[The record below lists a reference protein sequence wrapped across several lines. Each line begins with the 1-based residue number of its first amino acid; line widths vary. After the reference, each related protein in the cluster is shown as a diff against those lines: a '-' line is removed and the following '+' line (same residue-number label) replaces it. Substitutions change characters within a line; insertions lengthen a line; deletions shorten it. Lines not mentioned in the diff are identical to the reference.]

1 MIRYS
6 CCAADYLTI
15 RNRGKVS
22 DIETVF
28 RCGCR
33 LRKKLFTPSSWTS
46 MWSENIRPHAPPWGN
61 SNSLWL
67 PKLCGLCDCDQ
78 DKFTAWFLG
87 QKGGKP
93 RGRLACFCEQI
104 LVVGVRPSYWWGLA
118 LSVLEVEPTKLTV
131 GKSTKFLSFYVIF
144 KSNTLKLW
152 KRQKRL

>member
-1 MIRYS
+1 MWMQI
-6 CCAADYLTI
+6 
-15 RNRGKVS
+15 
-22 DIETVF
+22 
-28 RCGCR
+28 
-33 LRKKLFTPSSWTS
+33 KKKASSWTS
-46 MWSENIRPHAPPWGN
+46 MWSENFRPHAPPWGN

-152 KRQKRL
+152 KRQKKGYNIFMKNSDTTGLEKLWIKTN